1 MNEMNTDKI
10 MKLGQSVWWHTYYAT
25 FFLSETMKMINDTM
39 NVNKIV
45 KLGQSVW

>member
-1 MNEMNTDKI
+1 MNTDKI
-10 MKLGQSVWWHTYYAT
+10 VKLGQSVWWHTYYAT
-25 FFLSETMKMINDTM
+25 FLLSETMKMINDTM